1 MFLFE
6 QVFDSSYV
14 RNLNCSTAKL
24 SLYPTSLQ
32 IDETQ
37 TMVILF
43 GFDNYGEWGKITPN
57 LLF

>member
-43 GFDNYGEWGKITPN
+43 GFDNYGEWGKNNP
-57 LLF
+57 